1 MSIERKSFGPTAGGE
16 ETRLFTL
23 KAGPFSAGL
32 SDFGATLVA
41 FEAPSA
47 GGGRDDLVLGLSRAA
62 DYENSDAY
70 FGATVGRFANRIAR
84 GAFSLDGREYRLATN
99 NGPNHLHG
107 GKRGFDKRIWKTEG
121 YEEGGAAALRFE
133 LYSPDGEEGYPGDL
147 RVVATYRLDP
157 AGILD
162 LAFEATCGAPTVL
175 SLTQH
180 AYWNLRGH
188 DRGDILAHELR
199 LAASRYLPV
208 DGTLIPTGELAS
220 VAGGPFDFRTA
231 KRVGRDLQ
239 AAGGYDHCFVLD
251 RADGA
256 SIGAADGTRGGTTGS
271 GAVGAEGLG
280 ALVDFAELK
289 DPESG
294 RRMKVATSLPGVQL
308 YSGNFLSGGLGKG
321 GARYGRH
328 AGLCLETELFPDAP
342 NRPDFPSA
350 VLRPGE
356 VWRHA
361 TRYRFFV

>member
-1 MSIERKSFGPTAGGE
+1 MSIERNSFGKTSGGE
-16 ETRLFTL
+16 ETSLFTL
-23 KAGPFSAGL
+23 RAGPFSAGL
-32 SDFGATLVA
+32 SDFGATLVS
-41 FEAPSA
+41 FEAPA
-47 GGGRDDLVLGLSRAA
+47 VGGGRDDLVLGFSRAA
-62 DYENSDAY
+62 DYESSDAY

-84 GAFSLDGREYRLATN
+84 GAFNLDGKDYRLATN

-107 GKRGFDKRIWKTEG
+107 GNRGFDKRIWKVEG
-121 YEEGGAAALRFE
+121 FEAGGAATLRFE
-133 LYSPDGEEGYPGDL
+133 LFSPDGEEGYPGDL
-147 RVVATYRLDP
+147 SVVATYRLDP

-162 LAFEATCGAPTVL
+162 LSFEATCGAPTIL

-188 DRGDILAHELR
+188 DRGDILDHELR
-199 LAASRYLPV
+199 LASSRYLPV

-231 KRVGRDLQ
+231 KRVGRDLA

-251 RADGA
+251 RTGQAASGTASETAGA
-256 SIGAADGTRGGTTGS
+256 GVEA
-271 GAVGAEGLG
+271 G

-294 RRMKVATSLPGVQL
+294 RRMRAATSLPAVQL
-308 YSGNFLSGGLGKG
+308 YTGNFLSGGLGKG
-321 GARYGRH
+321 GAPYRKH

-350 VLRPGE
+350 ILRPGQ

-361 TRYRFFV
+361 TRYSFFV

>member
-1 MSIERKSFGPTAGGE
+1 MSIERKGFGSAGGGE

-23 KAGPFSAGL
+23 KAGPFSAGF

-41 FEAPSA
+41 FEAPAA
-47 GGGRDDLVLGLSRAA
+47 GGGRDDLVLGFSRAA
-62 DYENSDAY
+62 DYEGSDAY
-70 FGATVGRFANRIAR
+70 LGATVGRFANRIAR
-84 GAFSLDGREYRLATN
+84 GAFSLDGKDFRLATN

-133 LYSPDGEEGYPGDL
+133 LFSPDGEEGYPGDL
-147 RVVATYRLDP
+147 SVVATYRLDP

-162 LAFEATCGAPTVL
+162 LAFEAECGAPTIL

-188 DRGDILAHELR
+188 DRGGILDHELR

-208 DGTLIPTGELAS
+208 DETLIPTGELAP

-231 KRVGRDLQ
+231 KRVGRDL
-239 AAGGYDHCFVLD
+239 AAVGGYDHCFVLD
-251 RADGA
+251 RE
-256 SIGAADGTRGGTTGS
+256 GGLAGS
-271 GAVGAEGLG
+271 GAGEAAP
-280 ALVDFAELK
+280 ALVDFAELR

-294 RRMKVATSLPGVQL
+294 RRMRVATSLPGVQL
-308 YSGNFLSGGLGKG
+308 YTGNFLSGFLGKG
-321 GARYGRH
+321 GARYHKH

-342 NRPDFPSA
+342 NRPDFPQA
-350 VLRPGE
+350 TLRPGQ

-361 TRYRFFV
+361 TRYSFFV